1 MPKDKGTSWGVLI
14 GWLSS
19 LKLTLILFFALAGAS
34 LIGTLLPQGMSLI
47 ELKGH
52 FSPSIASLIDLLA
65 LNNLFHS
72 MWFRILLLLLCAN
85 LLACTLDRLPKT
97 VRLIRRSEDPFDSQ
111 KLSRFSLSS
120 SISTALPREKV
131 HSFVQSS
138 VYETF
143 GQLCEIQ
150 SSGPFCAVSEQGR
163 WSRLMV
169 YGVHI
174 SVLIVLAGA
183 LAGSCLGFKGT
194 MNLIEG
200 ETSDKVILSGGE
212 SILELPF
219 MVRCDKFEVSFYD
232 TGAPKEFR
240 SDLAIIDKGSEV
252 LKESVIVNDPLTY
265 EGITFYQ
272 ADYGNTLKGAEIE
285 LADRDSGT
293 KIAMSLPLLQ
303 PVNIPGTSDQLT
315 ITDYR
320 QDLMR
325 FGQAIELTYVKA
337 GQSSSQWIL
346 ADRPFHGNRIENYQV
361 RVVRIDKERFTGL
374 EVKKDPGVWLVWA
387 GFILMTAG
395 IGLTF
400 YSSHRKL
407 WVCIEPDKKMKKSIV
422 TLAGRASRNTPA
434 FEEKF
439 RALCAR
445 LENELAN
452 PPSPPLEKGRN
463 QKDTKGAK

>member
-1 MPKDKGTSWGVLI
+1 MPKDKGTSWGVPI

-65 LNNLFHS
+65 LNNLYHS

-85 LLACTLDRLPKT
+85 LIACTVDRLPKT

-131 HSFVQSS
+131 QSFVQSA

-174 SVLIVLAGA
+174 SVLIVLVGA
-183 LAGSCLGFKGT
+183 LAGSYLGFKGT
-194 MNLIEG
+194 MNLTEG

-285 LADRDSGT
+285 LTDRDSGT

-374 EVKKDPGVWLVWA
+374 EVKKDPGIWLVWA
-387 GFILMTAG
+387 GFILMTVG

-445 LENELAN
+445 LENELGN